1 MTKVDSKQRNYK
13 KQQQKIDAYTTK
25 KTNTTI
31 AAASRTKATAT
42 KQTDTTIAAATTV
55 DVKHSL
61 QKQHEKQ
68 KPVAITTAVTITLA
82 HRIIDNTATY
92 L

>member
-31 AAASRTKATAT
+31 AAAAARTKAKIT
-42 KQTDTTIAAATTV
+42 KQTDITKAAATTV
-55 DVKHSL
+55 DV
-61 QKQHEKQ
+61 
-68 KPVAITTAVTITLA
+68 
-82 HRIIDNTATY
+82 
-92 L
+92 